1 MKRSV
6 FSVGDLLKTVV
17 LLVAAYLAS
26 ALLLPFSGAENNSAL
41 IFVLAVVL
49 ISRITKGYLYGLTAS
64 IVSMFCI
71 NYFFT
76 YPYSRFDF
84 TLSGYPLSFLVL
96 LVISSLICAL
106 TARAKRQTELAL
118 RRENEAKELLSANQ
132 RLSEEQ
138 QEIRMIA
145 EQEKIRGDMLRAISH
160 DLRTPLT
167 SIFGSSAALL
177 SDSSEQL
184 SDNGK
189 KLLADIRDDSEW
201 LIRMIE
207 NLLIVTKLDNE
218 RASLKKTEEAA
229 EELVAEAVVQTKKR
243 YPSLKVEA
251 KVPDELLLVP
261 MDPILIE
268 QVLIN
273 LLENAIRHSGD
284 TSQIRLNVTI
294 EEQYAVFSVSDRGRG
309 LSEEVLESLKSG
321 GRQPLNTGGDSTRG
335 LGIGLSVCQSIV
347 KAHRGFFKA
356 ENAAGG
362 GAVFRF
368 GLPLTNE
375 KQEVTNA
382 Q

>member
-1 MKRSV
+1 MK
-6 FSVGDLLKTVV
+6 FSDLSIGDLLKTVT

-26 ALLLPFSGAENNSAL
+26 ALLLPISGAENNSAL

-49 ISRITKGYLYGLTAS
+49 ISRMTKGYLYGLAAS

-84 TLSGYPLSFLVL
+84 TLSGYPISFLVL
-96 LVISSLICAL
+96 LMISSLICAL
-106 TARAKRQTELAL
+106 TTRAKRQTELAL
-118 RRENEAKELLSANQ
+118 LRENEAKELLSANQ
-132 RLSEEQ
+132 KLSEQQ
-138 QEIRMIA
+138 QEIRTIA

-177 SDSSEQL
+177 SDSSEPL
-184 SDNGK
+184 SENGK
-189 KLLADIRDDSEW
+189 KLLEDIRDDSEW

-207 NLLIVTKLDNE
+207 NLLTVTKLE
-218 RASLKKTEEAA
+218 GGRASLKKTEEVV
-229 EELVAEAVVQTKKR
+229 EELVAEAVLQTKKR
-243 YPSLKVEA
+243 YPSLNVEA
-251 KVPDELLLVP
+251 KVPDALLFVP

-284 TSQIRLNVTI
+284 TDHIRLEVTV
-294 EEQYAVFSVSDRGRG
+294 EEPYAVFSVTDQGRG
-309 LSEEVLESLKSG
+309 LSEEVLALLKSG

-335 LGIGLSVCQSIV
+335 AGIGLSVCQSII
-347 KAHRGFFKA
+347 KAHHGFFKA

-368 GLPLTNE
+368 GLPLIQE
-375 KQEVTNA
+375 KQEVTNE
-382 Q
+382 